1 MKEIKAIIP
10 PHRLPKIRSA
20 MRNLKNFPGMTVT
33 KVDGCG
39 HGLKKV
45 TDDLKQE
52 LTDYTPKILIH
63 MLTPDDLVE
72 GVLQIIVEVAHTGQQ
87 GDGLVW
93 VTPIE
98 RMVRLSE
105 KIIVVED

>member
-1 MKEIKAIIP
+1 MKEIKAVIP

-20 MRNLKNFPGMTVT
+20 MRNLKNFPGMTVI

-39 HGLKKV
+39 HDLKKI
-45 TDDLKQE
+45 TDDLREE
-52 LTDYTPKILIH
+52 LSDYTPKIFIQ
-63 MLTPDDLVE
+63 MITPDNLVE
-72 GVLQIIVEVAHTGQQ
+72 GILQIIVESAHTGHQ

-98 RMVRLSE
+98 RMIRLSE
-105 KIIVVED
+105 KIIVEKG

>member
-10 PHRLPKIRSA
+10 PHRLAKIRSA
-20 MRNLKNFPGMTVT
+20 MKNLKNFPGMTVT
-33 KVDGCG
+33 NVDGCG
-39 HGLKKV
+39 HGLKKI

-52 LTDYTPKILIH
+52 LTDYTPKVLIH
-63 MLTPDDLVE
+63 VLAPDDLVE
-72 GVLQIIVEVAHTGQQ
+72 GILQIIVETTHTGQQ

-98 RMVRLSE
+98 RMIRLSE
-105 KIIVVED
+105 KIIVEEG

>member
-39 HGLKKV
+39 HGLKKI
-45 TDDLKQE
+45 TDDLKQD
-52 LTDYTPKILIH
+52 LTDYTPKILIQ
-63 MLTPDDLVE
+63 MLTPD
-72 GVLQIIVEVAHTGQQ
+72 VEVAHTGQQ

-98 RMVRLSE
+98 RMIRLSE
-105 KIIVVED
+105 KIIVEED

>member
-1 MKEIKAIIP
+1 
-10 PHRLPKIRSA
+10 
-20 MRNLKNFPGMTVT
+20 
-33 KVDGCG
+33 
-39 HGLKKV
+39 LKKV

-52 LTDYTPKILIH
+52 LTDYTPKILIQ

-72 GVLQIIVEVAHTGQQ
+72 GILQIIVEVAHTGQQ

-98 RMVRLSE
+98 RMIRLSE
-105 KIIVVED
+105 KIIVEEG

>member
-10 PHRLPKIRSA
+10 PQRLPKIRSA

-45 TDDLKQE
+45 TDDLRQE
-52 LTDYTPKILIH
+52 LTDYTPKVLIQ
-63 MLTPDDLVE
+63 MITPDNLVE
-72 GVLQIIVEVAHTGQQ
+72 GILQIIVETAHTGQQ

-98 RMVRLSE
+98 RMIRLSE
-105 KIIVVED
+105 KIIVDES

>member
-1 MKEIKAIIP
+1 LWP
-10 PHRLPKIRSA
+10 R
-20 MRNLKNFPGMTVT
+20 
-33 KVDGCG
+33 
-39 HGLKKV
+39 LKKV

-52 LTDYTPKILIH
+52 LKDYTPKILIP

-72 GVLQIIVEVAHTGQQ
+72 GILQIIVEVAHTGQQ

-98 RMVRLSE
+98 RMIRLSE
-105 KIIVVED
+105 KIIVEEA